1 MKTKFLLALLTLTG
15 LLLGT
20 NSAFAST
27 ISSTENSQNMTNLSQ
42 RISKSIDLNGDYHS
56 LIELAIDRALLAKGE
71 KTSPTQPNIAVGEPY
86 PNGPII
92 NGKIAQPTPRNNPP
106 VIINGIIKK
115 VDPPTKPSE
124 DRKPRINGVIING
137 VIANPAR

>member
-1 MKTKFLLALLTLTG
+1 MKTKFLLVLLTLTG

-20 NSAFAST
+20 NSAFAATGSLP
-27 ISSTENSQNMTNLSQ
+27 EHSQNITNLSQ
-42 RISKSIDLNGDYHS
+42 RIAKSIDLNGDYRS
-56 LIELAIDRALLAKGE
+56 LIESAIDRALLAKGE

-92 NGKIAQPTPRNNPP
+92 NGKIAQPKPRTNPP
-106 VIINGIIKK
+106 VIINGIIK